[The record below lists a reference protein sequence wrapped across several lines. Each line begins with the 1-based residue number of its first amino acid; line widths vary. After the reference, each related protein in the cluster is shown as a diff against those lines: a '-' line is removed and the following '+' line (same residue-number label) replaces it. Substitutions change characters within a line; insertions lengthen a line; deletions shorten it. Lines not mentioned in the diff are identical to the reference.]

1 MLDFLFNGYLKKEK
15 MSIQL
20 SIVIVNYNGLKHLK
34 TCFDSIDQ
42 NLTGIS
48 HEVIL
53 VDNNSTDNSCQYLEE
68 NYPDIRLIKS
78 KENIGFG
85 AGNNLGVS
93 KAKGKAILL
102 LNNDTI
108 LLDQLSWALDTLY
121 QRSTH
126 GIIAINMLNDEK
138 KYLNAVGRFPTPLRL
153 IRISFLNYNI
163 SVFKSGRFD
172 KQQYYVDWVTGAFML
187 MRKEDFLEIG
197 GFDTDYFM
205 YVEDVDLC
213 KKIETLGKKCVFLP
227 NISYIHFVG
236 FNTKREQLLIEGYR
250 TYASKHFGKW
260 GNFIAN
266 IALTINMVVK
276 TRLR

>member
-1 MLDFLFNGYLKKEK
+1 

-20 SIVIVNYNGLKHLK
+20 SIIIVNYNGLKHLK

-42 NLTGIS
+42 NLKGIS

-53 VDNNSTDNSCQYLEE
+53 VDNNSSDTSCQYLEE

-93 KAKGKAILL
+93 KAKGEAILL

-108 LLDQLSWALDTLY
+108 LLDQLSRALDTLY
-121 QRSTH
+121 QMSTH
-126 GIIAINMLNDEK
+126 GIVAINMLNDEK

-153 IRISFLNYNI
+153 IRISFLNYNTG
-163 SVFKSGRFD
+163 VFKSGRFD
-172 KQQYYVDWVTGAFML
+172 KQQYFVDWVTGAFML
-187 MRKEDFLEIG
+187 MRKEDFLKTG

-205 YVEDVDLC
+205 YVEDADLC
-213 KKIETLGKKCVFLP
+213 KKMETLGKKCVFLP

-236 FNTKREQLLIEGYR
+236 FNSKREQLLIEGYR

-260 GNFIAN
+260 GNFIAK

-276 TRLR
+276 IRLR